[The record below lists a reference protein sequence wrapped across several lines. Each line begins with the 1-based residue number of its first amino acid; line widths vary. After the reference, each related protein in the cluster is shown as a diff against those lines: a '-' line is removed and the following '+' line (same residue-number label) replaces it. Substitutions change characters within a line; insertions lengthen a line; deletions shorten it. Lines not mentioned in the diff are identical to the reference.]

1 MDMKQDSYLLEMT
14 GISKQF
20 PGVKALDK
28 VSLKVRPHSIHA
40 LMGENGAGKSTL
52 LKCLFG
58 IYERDEGEIVFLG
71 KNVNFQSS
79 KEALESGVSMV
90 HQELNQVLQRTVM
103 DNIWLGRYPTKGFFV
118 DHDKMYHDTK
128 AVFEELDINIDPK
141 EKAGNLSVSQ
151 MQMVEIAKAFSYDA
165 KIVIMDEPTSS
176 LSEKEVSH
184 LFKIINK
191 LKEKGCGIVYISHKM
206 EEIFAICDDITI
218 LRDGQWVET
227 RPLAGL
233 DMNSI
238 IGMMVGRELT
248 NRFPEKTNI
257 PKETILHVQNLT
269 ALNQP
274 SIQDVSFELR
284 KGEILGIAGL
294 VGSRRTDI
302 VETIFGVR
310 EKLSGEILLHDKLMR
325 NKDAHEAIQNGFALV
340 TEERRSTGI
349 YGELDI
355 TFNALVANVE
365 QYKTKSGLL
374 SNSKMKSD
382 TQWVIDAMRVKTPS
396 HGTTIGSLS
405 GGNQQKVI
413 IGRWLL
419 TGPEILML
427 DEPTRGID
435 VGAKFEI
442 YQLILDLANKDK
454 GVIIISSEMPELL
467 GITDRIL
474 VMSNGRAAGIV
485 ETKNTTQTEI
495 LELAALYL

>member
-248 NRFPEKTNI
+248 NRFPEKPI
-257 PKETILHVQNLT
+257 SLKKP
-269 ALNQP
+269 
-274 SIQDVSFELR
+274 F
-284 KGEILGIAGL
+284 
-294 VGSRRTDI
+294 
-302 VETIFGVR
+302 F
-310 EKLSGEILLHDKLMR
+310 M
-325 NKDAHEAIQNGFALV
+325 
-340 TEERRSTGI
+340 
-349 YGELDI
+349 
-355 TFNALVANVE
+355 
-365 QYKTKSGLL
+365 
-374 SNSKMKSD
+374 SK
-382 TQWVIDAMRVKTPS
+382 I
-396 HGTTIGSLS
+396 
-405 GGNQQKVI
+405 
-413 IGRWLL
+413 
-419 TGPEILML
+419 
-427 DEPTRGID
+427 
-435 VGAKFEI
+435 
-442 YQLILDLANKDK
+442 
-454 GVIIISSEMPELL
+454 
-467 GITDRIL
+467 
-474 VMSNGRAAGIV
+474 
-485 ETKNTTQTEI
+485 
-495 LELAALYL
+495 